1 MQSSSVERNPLNL
14 APSGTASNTAAPE
27 APRVR
32 AHIIDR
38 LADWSAV
45 AGTAALLLLLV
56 LGWGY
61 VQGLSD
67 AGGLLWLVALV
78 LAVAVASSAL
88 VFRLVISPI
97 VGNELRGLADVAE
110 SIAAGDL
117 TRTPEAASAGGQLGR
132 LGRAMVAMTETL
144 RGLATMIRENS
155 SATSTGASEITA
167 STEHMAQAASG
178 IAETASTLS
187 NEASQMAETI
197 RALNADAAR
206 LAALAASVSGGAAD
220 GLARNDRLKQLA
232 TENAGILDESARR
245 LDELAV
251 DVQEGARATEALAQ
265 ASDEIRAFVA
275 LVQKIARQ
283 SKLLALNAAME
294 AARAG
299 EHGEGFTVVA
309 NEVRRLAQGTAEAAE
324 KTDQLMKALI
334 AQMET
339 AGATGL
345 RARGA
350 VEAVRGA
357 TARGRQAFTQVERAV
372 ADGEQWVSAMASS
385 AGAGQSL
392 AKEITEKLSSLSQ
405 GTQAFADSM
414 QDVAAA
420 SEEQSASTEEIA
432 AVANSLV
439 SAAEG
444 VAGTANRFRTQ
455 S

>member
-1 MQSSSVERNPLNL
+1 MEAVPERVQ
-14 APSGTASNTAAPE
+14 T
-27 APRVR
+27 
-32 AHIIDR
+32 HIIDR
-38 LADWSAV
+38 LADWSAIL
-45 AGTAALLLLLV
+45 GTLAVVLLLGMGWGNLRDAAATGSLWWLIALLV
-56 LGWGY
+56 
-61 VQGLSD
+61 
-67 AGGLLWLVALV
+67 
-78 LAVAVASSAL
+78 AVAVAASAL
-88 VFRLVISPI
+88 VFRLIISPI
-97 VGNELRGLADVAE
+97 VGNQLRGLADVAE
-110 SIAAGDL
+110 AIASGDL
-117 TRTPEAASAGGQLGR
+117 TQAPEAASAGGQLGR
-132 LGRAMVAMTETL
+132 LGRAMVDMTATL
-144 RGLATMIRENS
+144 RQLATLIRENA
-155 SATSTGASEITA
+155 SATSTRAAEITA

-187 NEASQMAETI
+187 HESAQMAETI

-220 GLARNDRLKQLA
+220 GLARNNRLKTLA
-232 TENAGILDESARR
+232 TENAGLLDESARR
-245 LDELAV
+245 LDELAT
-251 DVQEGARATEALAQ
+251 DVQDGARATEALAQ

-334 AQMET
+334 SQMET

-392 AKEITEKLSSLSQ
+392 AKEITDKLASLSQ
-405 GTQAFADSM
+405 GTQSFADSM

-420 SEEQSASTEEIA
+420 SEQQSASTEEIA

-439 SAAEG
+439 AAAEG
-444 VAGTANRFRTQ
+444 VAGTANRFRT
-455 S
+455 SASTAAVSSRL

>member
-1 MQSSSVERNPLNL
+1 MQ
-14 APSGTASNTAAPE
+14 T
-27 APRVR
+27 
-32 AHIIDR
+32 HIIDR
-38 LADWSAV
+38 LADWSAIFGTLAV
-45 AGTAALLLLLV
+45 VLLLGMGWGNLRDAATAGSLWWLIALLV
-56 LGWGY
+56 
-61 VQGLSD
+61 
-67 AGGLLWLVALV
+67 
-78 LAVAVASSAL
+78 AVAVAASAL
-88 VFRLVISPI
+88 VFRLIISPI
-97 VGNELRGLADVAE
+97 VGNQLRGLADVAE
-110 SIAAGDL
+110 AIASGDL
-117 TRTPEAASAGGQLGR
+117 TQAPDAANAGGQLGR
-132 LGRAMVAMTETL
+132 LGRAMVDMTATL
-144 RGLATMIRENS
+144 RQLATLIRENA
-155 SATSTGASEITA
+155 SATSTRAAEITA

-187 NEASQMAETI
+187 HESAQMAETI

-206 LAALAASVSGGAAD
+206 LAALAAGVSGGAAD
-220 GLARNDRLKQLA
+220 GLARNNRLKTLA
-232 TENAGILDESARR
+232 TENAGLLDESARR
-245 LDELAV
+245 LDELAT

-439 SAAEG
+439 AAAEG